1 MMKNN
6 GETDSEDNDATF
18 SFFFFF
24 YTQLKKLKEVNFWD
38 TSNLR

>member
-18 SFFFFF
+18 SFFFF